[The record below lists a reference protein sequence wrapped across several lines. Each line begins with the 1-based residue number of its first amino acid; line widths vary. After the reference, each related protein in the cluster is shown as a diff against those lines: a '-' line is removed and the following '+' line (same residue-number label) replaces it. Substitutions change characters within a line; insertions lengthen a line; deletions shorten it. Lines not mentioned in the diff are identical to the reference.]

1 MSLTPQHR
9 ALIAQ
14 HGDSVADVRG
24 RWSVDFD
31 EHGIAAFI
39 VAVERAARADERQ
52 RMIAGGWRQCAVGQ
66 RTTQF
71 CGMAE
76 QARADE
82 REACARLCDGI
93 AAGAKQM
100 DGLDGD
106 YESGVEAGAEQCAS
120 ALRARDAGDGEGG
133 R

>member
-39 VAVERAARADERQ
+39 ASVERAARA
-52 RMIAGGWRQCAVGQ
+52 AA
-66 RTTQF
+66 F
-71 CGMAE
+71 
-76 QARADE
+76 
-82 REACARLCDGI
+82 REAADLCERWSDKWRPDVPVRDRY
-93 AAGAKQM
+93 A
-100 DGLDGD
+100 DGLS
-106 YESGVEAGAEQCAS
+106 SGAS
-120 ALRARDAGDGEGG
+120 ELADALRARAESEAGHG
-133 R
+133 

>member
-39 VAVERAARADERQ
+39 ASVERAARAAAFAE
-52 RMIAGGWRQCAVGQ
+52 AAEVCAD
-66 RTTQF
+66 
-71 CGMAE
+71 MAE
-76 QARADE
+76 
-82 REACARLCDGI
+82 DGRI
-93 AAGAKQM
+93 AQ
-100 DGLDGD
+100 L
-106 YESGVEAGAEQCAS
+106 
-120 ALRARDAGDGEGG
+120 
-133 R
+133 